1 LRLQLRSSGSTPRS
15 WWTNAGVIAGHGRLL
30 AARKLILEQV
40 PVIVL
45 DHLTETQKRAYILA
59 DNRLAELAG
68 WDQELLR
75 LELEALRDVEFNL
88 ELTGFAGDE
97 LARLLSEQERLLG
110 LTDEDSAPR
119 YPKFP

>member
-1 LRLQLRSSGSTPRS
+1 M
-15 WWTNAGVIAGHGRLL
+15 
-30 AARKLILEQV
+30 